1 MRQSIKQKIITSP
14 EQQILSPSFSEAMSQ
29 AAAFRDIEMSAEF
42 SSVQEKLKSV
52 PKKTL
57 R

>member
-1 MRQSIKQKIITSP
+1 MRQSIKQKIMTSP
-14 EQQILSPSFSEAMSQ
+14 EQQILSSSFSEAMSQ
-29 AAAFRDIEMSAEF
+29 AAAFRDIEMSAELT
-42 SSVQEKLKSV
+42 SVQEKLKSV

>member
-29 AAAFRDIEMSAEF
+29 AATFRDIEMSAEF
-42 SSVQEKLKSV
+42 TSVQEKLKSV